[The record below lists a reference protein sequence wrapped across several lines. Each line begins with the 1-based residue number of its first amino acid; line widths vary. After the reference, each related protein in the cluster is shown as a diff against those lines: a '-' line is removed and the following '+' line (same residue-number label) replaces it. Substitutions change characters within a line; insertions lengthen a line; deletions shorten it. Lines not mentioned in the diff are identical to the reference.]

1 MTPERWEQVGQLY
14 EAALELP
21 RNERTP
27 FLLKACGEDDSLC
40 REVESLL
47 AVEEESADFLAA
59 GAIDDAAKALARDK
73 SASLTGKRLNHYQVR
88 SLLGVGGMG
97 EVYLAQDTR
106 LDRAVALKILP
117 DQFAAD
123 KNRMRR
129 FEQEAKS
136 AAALNDPH
144 IAHIYEIGTA
154 EGKHFISMEYIEGE
168 TLSHKIHREKTPL
181 ANLLKY
187 LAQVAGGLAK
197 AHEKGIVHRD
207 LKPDNVMITR
217 DGYAKILD
225 FGLAK
230 LVETRHE
237 TVAGDQLPS
246 EVATIKL
253 AQHSTPGMVMGTVG
267 YMSPEQA
274 QGRVREIDHRSDVFS
289 FGCIL
294 YEAATGLRAFQGE
307 DVLDSLHKIVYA
319 PTPQIKDTN
328 PQAPEELQRILRRC
342 LAKEPEKRY
351 QSIKDIGIELEE
363 LGQELKALPE
373 SEQIVRST
381 PGARATSS
389 DARTKTE
396 RNYSSGMGTA
406 EIGALRPA
414 SSAEYVVSE
423 ISHHKRAA
431 LIALLVAAAGI
442 AAAGWFYFRSQNSR
456 SAVHSIAVLPF
467 INVSKDTEMDYLSDG
482 IAESLIN
489 SLSQLP
495 GIKVIARN
503 SAFKY
508 KGADVDLKEVA
519 KALAVDA
526 ILTGRV
532 TQRGENLAISVELV
546 NASDKTQIWGEQYT
560 RKPTDLLQVQA
571 EISREIADSL
581 RLRLNA
587 DQQRQLAGRSIVKP
601 AAYEMLLKGRFYW
614 NKGADDDRKKAIDY
628 YQQAI
633 AIDPNYALAYAEL
646 ANAYSIL
653 GNDGAIDPK
662 EAVQRAE
669 DAGVKAL
676 ELDAD
681 LSEAHNALAY
691 NKQLAWDWAEA
702 EREYKRAIELN
713 PNYADAHASYS
724 TFLSLLGRRE
734 QAIGEA
740 KRAKELDPIS
750 IRINIGVFITLFMAR
765 QYDQAL
771 DILRQMHELDA
782 NHPLTHVYS
791 GYTYAAMGRYGEAIA
806 AYKEGMTAGNIDAS
820 LRLYLGYA
828 YAKAG
833 QREEAQAILSELQK
847 AKQYVSPAELA
858 ILYVGLGQ
866 NDQAFQS
873 LERAY
878 EAHDVQLQY
887 LNADPH
893 FDSLRSDPRFADLIR
908 RMRFPA

>member
-21 RNERTP
+21 HNERTP
-27 FLLKACGEDDSLC
+27 FLRKACGEDDSLC

-59 GAIDDAAKALARDK
+59 GAIDDAAKALAMDK
-73 SASLTGKRLNHYQVR
+73 SASLVGKRLSHYQVR

-97 EVYLAQDTR
+97 EVYLAQDTK

-117 DQFAAD
+117 DQLAAD

-129 FEQEAKS
+129 FEQEARS
-136 AAALNDPH
+136 AAALNHPH
-144 IAHIYEIGTA
+144 IAHIYEIGEA
-154 EGKHFISMEYIEGE
+154 EGKHFISMEYIDGE
-168 TLSHKIHREKTPL
+168 TLSDKIHRDTTPL

-230 LVETRHE
+230 LIETRPE
-237 TVAGDQLPS
+237 TVAADEVPN

-294 YEAATGLRAFQGE
+294 YEAATGLRAFRGE
-307 DVLDSLHKIVYA
+307 DMLDSLHKIVYA

-328 PQAPEELQRILRRC
+328 PKAPEDLQRIVRRC

-351 QSIKDIGIELEE
+351 QSIKDLGIELEE
-363 LGQELKALPE
+363 LAQELQAVPE
-373 SEQIVRST
+373 SEQIVRAAAGRT
-381 PGARATSS
+381 ATRS
-389 DARTKTE
+389 DVPTKTE
-396 RNYSSGMGTA
+396 RNSSSGMGTA
-406 EIGALRPA
+406 GSGAPHPT
-414 SSAEYVVSE
+414 SSAEYVVSG

-431 LIALLVAAAGI
+431 LVAVVVVLGI
-442 AAAGWFYFRSQNSR
+442 AAAGWFYFRSQNSQI
-456 SAVHSIAVLPF
+456 AVHSIAVLPF
-467 INVSKDTEMDYLSDG
+467 MNVSKDTEMDYLSDG
-482 IAESLIN
+482 ISESLIN

-508 KGADVDLKEVA
+508 KGTDLDLKEVA
-519 KALAVDA
+519 KALGVDA

-546 NASDKTQIWGEQYT
+546 NAGDKTQIWGEQYT

-587 DQQRQLAGRSIVKP
+587 DQQRQLAKRSIVKP

-614 NKGADDDRKKAIDY
+614 NKGANEDRKKGIDY
-628 YQQAI
+628 YEQAI
-633 AIDPNYALAYAEL
+633 SIDPNYALAYAEL

-653 GNDGAIDPK
+653 GNDGVIDPQ
-662 EAVQRAE
+662 EAVHRAE

-676 ELDAD
+676 DLDAD
-681 LSEAHNALAY
+681 LSEAYNALAY

-702 EREYKRAIELN
+702 ERQYKRAIELN

-750 IRINIGVFITLFMAR
+750 IRINIGVFITLFMTR

-771 DILRQMHELDA
+771 DILRQMHELDP
-782 NHPLTHVYS
+782 NHPLTHIYS
-791 GYTYAAMGRYGEAIA
+791 GYTYAAMGRYPEAIA
-806 AYKEGMTAGNIDAS
+806 AYKEGMRLGNIDES

-833 QREEAQAILSELQK
+833 QREEAQAILGEVQK
-847 AKQYVSPAELA
+847 TKQYVSPAEFA
-858 ILYVGLGQ
+858 ILYVGLGE
-866 NDQAFQS
+866 NDQAFQL

-878 EAHDVQLQY
+878 AAHDVQLQY

-893 FDSLRSDPRFADLIR
+893 FDSLHSDPRFVDLIR
-908 RMRFPA
+908 RMKFPQ

>member
-21 RNERTP
+21 RDERTP
-27 FLLKACGEDDSLC
+27 FLRKACGEDDSLC

-59 GAIDDAAKALARDK
+59 GAIDDAAKALAKDK
-73 SASLTGKRLNHYQVR
+73 SASLVGKRLSHYQVR
-88 SLLGVGGMG
+88 SLLGAGGMG
-97 EVYLAQDTR
+97 EVYLAQDTK

-129 FEQEAKS
+129 FEQEARS
-136 AAALNDPH
+136 AAALNHPH
-144 IAHIYEIGTA
+144 IAHVYEIGAA

-168 TLSHKIHREKTPL
+168 TLSHKIRHEKTPL
-181 ANLLKY
+181 PNLLKY

-230 LVETRHE
+230 LVETQRE
-237 TVAGDQLPS
+237 TVAGDEVPS

-328 PQAPEELQRILRRC
+328 PQAPEELQRIVRRC

-351 QSIKDIGIELEE
+351 QSIKDLGIELEE
-363 LGQELKALPE
+363 LGQELKAFPE
-373 SEQIVRST
+373 SEQIVRAT
-381 PGARATSS
+381 AGGTATSS
-389 DARTKTE
+389 DARTKTK

-406 EIGALRPA
+406 EIGALRPT
-414 SSAEYVVSE
+414 SSAEYVVSG

-431 LIALLVAAAGI
+431 LIAVVVVVGI
-442 AAAGWFYFRSQNSR
+442 AAAGWFYFRSQNSQT
-456 SAVHSIAVLPF
+456 VHSIAVLPF

-482 IAESLIN
+482 ISESLIN

-508 KGADVDLKEVA
+508 KGTDVDLKEVA
-519 KALAVDA
+519 KALGVDA

-532 TQRGENLAISVELV
+532 TQRGENLAISVEL
-546 NASDKTQIWGEQYT
+546 
-560 RKPTDLLQVQA
+560 
-571 EISREIADSL
+571 
-581 RLRLNA
+581 
-587 DQQRQLAGRSIVKP
+587 QRQ
-601 AAYEMLLKGRFYW
+601 
-614 NKGADDDRKKAIDY
+614 
-628 YQQAI
+628 
-633 AIDPNYALAYAEL
+633 
-646 ANAYSIL
+646 
-653 GNDGAIDPK
+653 
-662 EAVQRAE
+662 
-669 DAGVKAL
+669 
-676 ELDAD
+676 DAD
-681 LSEAHNALAY
+681 
-691 NKQLAWDWAEA
+691 
-702 EREYKRAIELN
+702 
-713 PNYADAHASYS
+713 
-724 TFLSLLGRRE
+724 
-734 QAIGEA
+734 
-740 KRAKELDPIS
+740 
-750 IRINIGVFITLFMAR
+750 
-765 QYDQAL
+765 
-771 DILRQMHELDA
+771 
-782 NHPLTHVYS
+782 
-791 GYTYAAMGRYGEAIA
+791 MG
-806 AYKEGMTAGNIDAS
+806 
-820 LRLYLGYA
+820 
-828 YAKAG
+828 
-833 QREEAQAILSELQK
+833 
-847 AKQYVSPAELA
+847 
-858 ILYVGLGQ
+858 
-866 NDQAFQS
+866 
-873 LERAY
+873 
-878 EAHDVQLQY
+878 
-887 LNADPH
+887 
-893 FDSLRSDPRFADLIR
+893 
-908 RMRFPA
+908 

>member
-21 RNERTP
+21 RDERTP
-27 FLLKACGEDDSLC
+27 FLRKACGEDDSLC

-73 SASLTGKRLNHYQVR
+73 SDSLVGKRLSHYKVR

-97 EVYLAQDTR
+97 EVYLAQDMK

-123 KNRMRR
+123 ANRMRR
-129 FEQEAKS
+129 FEQEARS
-136 AAALNDPH
+136 AAALNHPH
-144 IAHIYEIGTA
+144 IAHVYEIGATD
-154 EGKHFISMEYIEGE
+154 GKHFISMEYIEGD
-168 TLSHKIHREKTPL
+168 TLSHKIHGEKTPL
-181 ANLLKY
+181 PNLLKY
-187 LAQVAGGLAK
+187 LAQVAEGLAK

-230 LVETRHE
+230 LIETPHE
-237 TVAGDQLPS
+237 TVAADELAS

-253 AQHSTPGMVMGTVG
+253 AQQSTPGMVMGTVG

-294 YEAATGLRAFQGE
+294 YEAATGLRAFQGK

-319 PTPQIKDTN
+319 PTPQIKDIN
-328 PQAPEELQRILRRC
+328 PQAPEELQRIVRRC

-351 QSIKDIGIELEE
+351 QSIKDLGIELEE
-363 LGQELKALPE
+363 LGQELKAFPE
-373 SEQIVRST
+373 SEQIGRAAAG
-381 PGARATSS
+381 GAVTSS

-396 RNYSSGMGTA
+396 RNYSSGIGTA
-406 EIGALRPA
+406 ESGAVLPT
-414 SSAEYVVSE
+414 SSAEYVVSG
-423 ISHHKRAA
+423 ITHHKRAA
-431 LIALLVAAAGI
+431 LLALVVALGIGATAA
-442 AAAGWFYFRSQNSR
+442 WFYFRSQNSE

-467 INVSKDTEMDYLSDG
+467 VNVSKDTEMDYLSDG
-482 IAESLIN
+482 ISESLIN

-508 KGADVDLKEVA
+508 KGTDVDLKEVA
-519 KALAVDA
+519 KALGVDA

-532 TQRGENLAISVELV
+532 TQRGDNLAISVELV
-546 NASDKTQIWGEQYT
+546 NAVDKTQIWGEQYT

-614 NKGADDDRKKAIDY
+614 NKGANEDRKKAIDY

-633 AIDPNYALAYAEL
+633 SIDPTYALAYAEL

-653 GNDGAIDPK
+653 GNDGVIDPQ
-662 EAVQRAE
+662 EAIHRAE

-691 NKQLAWDWAEA
+691 NKQLAWDWTEA

-724 TFLSLLGRRE
+724 TFLSLFGRRE
-734 QAIGEA
+734 QAIAEA

-771 DILRQMHELDA
+771 DIIRQMRELDA

-791 GYTYAAMGRYGEAIA
+791 GYTYAALGRYAEAIA
-806 AYKEGMTAGNIDAS
+806 AYKEGIRPGIVDTS

-828 YAKAG
+828 YGKAG

-847 AKQYVSPAELA
+847 TKQYVSPAELA
-858 ILYVGLGQ
+858 ILYVGLGE
-866 NDQAFQS
+866 NDHAFQS
-873 LERAY
+873 LEKAY
-878 EAHDVQLQY
+878 DAHDVQLQY

-893 FDSLRSDPRFADLIR
+893 FDSLRSDPRFADLVR
-908 RMRFPA
+908 RMRFP